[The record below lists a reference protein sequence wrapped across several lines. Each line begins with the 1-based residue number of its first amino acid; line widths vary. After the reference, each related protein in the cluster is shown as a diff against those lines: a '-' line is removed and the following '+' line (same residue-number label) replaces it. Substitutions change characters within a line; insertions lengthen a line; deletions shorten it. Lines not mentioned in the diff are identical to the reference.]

1 VCVRVRFNVHLLT
14 LELVILN
21 KMNKD
26 FISKAEEIAD
36 EVLRVSKNYLPTI
49 ARLCLIS
56 TFLEDGLRMWW
67 QWSSQIEYM
76 DVSWNCGYFIALIL
90 VLINFFGQIG
100 GVAMVLLRKKVE
112 IACGILFGIVVIQT
126 IAYQILWDMQF
137 LFRNFALS
145 GGLALLV
152 AESKKE
158 ARTIFAGVP
167 SLGENKPKTYLMLGG
182 RILLV
187 FMFLTLI
194 RLEFSIMQ
202 MFQIFVGGLLMSLV
216 AVGFKTKLSSFL
228 LVLWLTI
235 FNCYVNAFWMIP
247 SHRPMRDFIKYDFF
261 QTMSVIGGLLMLVSL
276 GPGGVSMDE
285 HKKKW

>member
-1 VCVRVRFNVHLLT
+1 MNRGWLSQGE
-14 LELVILN
+14 EL
-21 KMNKD
+21 
-26 FISKAEEIAD
+26 AD
-36 EVLRVSKNYLPTI
+36 EFLRVSKNYLPMV
-49 ARLCLIS
+49 ARLCLIA

-67 QWSSQIEYM
+67 QWSSQIDYM
-76 DVSWNCGYFIALIL
+76 EVSWDCGYFIAALL
-90 VLINFFGQIG
+90 VLINLIGQL
-100 GVAMVLLRKKVE
+100 VAVGMVLIRKKVE
-112 IACGILFGIVVIQT
+112 IACGILFAIIIIQT

-137 LFRNFALS
+137 LFRNFALA

-158 ARTIFAGVP
+158 ARTLFAGVP

-194 RLEFSIMQ
+194 RLEFSMMQ
-202 MFQIFVGGLLMSLV
+202 LFQMFVGGMLMSLV

-228 LVLWLTI
+228 LVIWLTI
-235 FNCYVNAFWMIP
+235 FNLYVNSFWTIP
-247 SHRPMRDFIKYDFF
+247 SYKPTRDFIKYDFF
-261 QTMSVIGGLLMLVSL
+261 QTMSVIGGLLMLVSI

-285 HKKKW
+285 HKKQW